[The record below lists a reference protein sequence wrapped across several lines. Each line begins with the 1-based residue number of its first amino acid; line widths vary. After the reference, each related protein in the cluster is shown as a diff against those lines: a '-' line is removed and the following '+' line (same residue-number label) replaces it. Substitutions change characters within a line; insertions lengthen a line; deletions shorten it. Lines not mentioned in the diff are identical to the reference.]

1 MNKKLTV
8 KNEFGK
14 IVYCILSDTKSFDS
28 QMMEVLSLHQG
39 CGYTVDFGEDFVY
52 VKDYRS
58 NETVGTFKVLSFED
72 TVENTVLNW
81 QE

>member
-14 IVYCILSDTKSFDS
+14 TVYCILSDTKSYES
-28 QMMEVLSLHQG
+28 QMMEVLSLQQG
-39 CGYTVDFGEDFVY
+39 CGYTVDFRNDFVY
-52 VKDYRS
+52 VKDYRT
-58 NETVGTFKVLSFED
+58 NETVGTFEVLSFNDTSED
-72 TVENTVLNW
+72 VILNW